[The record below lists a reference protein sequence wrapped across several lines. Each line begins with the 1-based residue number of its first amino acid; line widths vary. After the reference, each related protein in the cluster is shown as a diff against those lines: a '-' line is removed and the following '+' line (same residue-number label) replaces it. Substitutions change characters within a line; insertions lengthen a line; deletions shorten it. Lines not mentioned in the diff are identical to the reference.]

1 MSLPYKVKPG
11 DLITSALFNDLIDYL
26 EAQDQRLK
34 VLEASIATVAILDV
48 LPAGLIRMGSEMR
61 VLGRGFGTASL
72 NTVLVDT
79 VMITGFKA
87 GSSDSQLIF
96 DLPAIPN
103 VPSTGRFVSLAV
115 SNARGFAS
123 TTVQVGPAVPTV
135 PEGSIQLTLSQT
147 PTGSITAGATY
158 DFFYTLK
165 VISNLDETFK
175 LVPTLQPPTGST
187 VTGWA
192 ATVTDTTAAR
202 TPLPNGEI
210 AMARGEPPN
219 GTTKQVVVRA
229 TLPVG
234 ATGAPK
240 LRLLMTSKLN
250 SQLSGSSGDFG
261 FTIGSTSQTP
271 TIPLARTLV
280 SPDSARNPATD
291 EVQSTAGATVTLRFA
306 ATIEVAGTYRVTLSL
321 TGDSTNQWGAALVSI
336 ATTGPLVGQFD
347 MAGPGTTNLYVTLK
361 PGTSAP
367 AAADLVVNV
376 ASTSDGSK
384 FGQVSQKL
392 KRL

>member
-79 VMITGFKA
+79 VMITAFKA

-96 DLPAIPN
+96 ELPAIPN

-115 SNARGFAS
+115 SNARGYAS

-135 PEGSIQLTLSQT
+135 PEGSSLVTLSQT

-165 VISNLDETFK
+165 VISNMDETFK
-175 LVPTLQPPTGST
+175 LTPTLQPPAGSA

-192 ATVTDTTAAR
+192 TTVTDTTAAR

-210 AMARGEPPN
+210 TMAKGDAPS
-219 GTTKQVVVRA
+219 GTTKQVVVRV
-229 TLPVG
+229 TIPPG

-240 LRLLMTSKLN
+240 VRLFMVSKLN
-250 SQLSGSSGDFG
+250 SQINGSSGDYG

-271 TIPLARTLV
+271 TIPLSRALV
-280 SPDSARNPATD
+280 SPDSARNPTTD
-291 EVQSTAGATVTLRFA
+291 EIQATAGTLVTLRFA
-306 ATIEVAGTYRVTLSL
+306 VTIEVAGTYRVTLTL
-321 TGDSTNQWGAALVSI
+321 AGDGANLWGAALLTI

-347 MAGPGTTNLYVTLK
+347 ITGPSTTNFYVTLK
-361 PGTSAP
+361 PGTTAP
-367 AAADLVVNV
+367 ASADLVVNV
-376 ASTSDGSK
+376 MSISDASK
-384 FGQVSQKL
+384 FGQLSQKL